1 MRLASLGTA
10 IERVVRA
17 ITRSKVEDPSL
28 ALNPRRM
35 NHVPAAN
42 NATTV
47 TTVDAR
53 TYRQSTASIVRD
65 QMHALRDLRLG

>member
-1 MRLASLGTA
+1 MKLRPGDEVIA
-10 IERVVRA
+10 INIAE
-17 ITRSKVEDPSL
+17 
-28 ALNPRRM
+28 
-35 NHVPAAN
+35 